1 MNIFLVVSAL
11 LVGGCV
17 GVIARGSRGR
27 STVEPVAPTTLK
39 QEAPRGIDLLELLP
53 IPLAV
58 YDEVERRVRKNRSLS
73 TLVSGSTAVLLDDVV
88 DNAMRKAIE
97 GEQVVETH
105 TFNGPP
111 MLVCEVRAG
120 SLDGSGAYVVVSD
133 ITDKTRTES
142 MRTDFVANISH
153 ELKTPVGA
161 VAVLAE
167 ALLGET
173 DPAVIDRLTQ
183 RMLAESER
191 AARTIDDL
199 LELSR
204 AEEGKI
210 DSKVSLKI
218 DALLNAVQERYE
230 EAARQRDI
238 EIVIESSNVCAV
250 LGNREQLASA
260 LGNLVDNAVKYSL
273 DGGQVTLRSRA
284 ESESVV
290 LGSREQLAS
299 ALGNLVDNAV
309 KYSLDGG
316 QVTLRSRAE
325 SESVVIEVCD
335 SGVGIPQRDLDRIFE
350 RFYRVDKARSR
361 GTGGTGLGL
370 AIVRHVVTNHGGRV
384 EVSSVEGEGSCFRLR
399 FPLEHIR

>member
-17 GVIARGSRGR
+17 GAIARRSRDR
-27 STVEPVAPTTLK
+27 SKVEPVAPTTLK
-39 QEAPRGIDLLELLP
+39 QEVPRGTDLLELLP

-73 TLVSGSTAVLLDDVV
+73 KLVSGSTAVLLDDAV
-88 DNAMRKAIE
+88 DNAMRKAID

-218 DALLNAVQERYE
+218 DALLQTVQERYE

-273 DGGQVTLRSRA
+273 DGGR
-284 ESESVV
+284 
-290 LGSREQLAS
+290 
-299 ALGNLVDNAV
+299 
-309 KYSLDGG
+309 
-316 QVTLRSRAE
+316 VTLRSRAE

-370 AIVRHVVTNHGGRV
+370 AIVRHVVTNHGGTV